1 MAGGYVTIN
10 IDITV
15 YFVTTAHYSQ
25 HLFFK
30 LRFDFALTCFKHF
43 LFCLPASGPSE
54 ENQLN
59 LSEATFLLN
68 FYLVLGKQNTP

>member
-1 MAGGYVTIN
+1 MAGGYVTIS

-30 LRFDFALTCFKHF
+30 LLFDFALTCFKHF
-43 LFCLPASGPSE
+43 VVFCPPARGLQRKIS
-54 ENQLN
+54 
-59 LSEATFLLN
+59 
-68 FYLVLGKQNTP
+68 